1 MDYTDRHTYNEG
13 CTCIGC
19 DLKVENAVDNMIY
32 SWDRDTLMNFAFED
46 RLEYFLQSADEEE
59 INKLLK
65 EFG

>member
-13 CTCIGC
+13 CTGIGC

-32 SWDRDTLMNFAFED
+32 SWDRDTLMNFAFD
-46 RLEYFLQSADEEE
+46 NKLEYYLEHADQTE